1 MTLCPI
7 ALTAGCRKCLVFS
20 ICPAKEFIGDYK
32 KETEKKP
39 TEKDE
44 KK

>member
-7 ALTAGCRKCLVFS
+7 ALTAGCRKCPVVS
-20 ICPAKEFIGDYK
+20 VCPVKGFIGDYK
-32 KETEKKP
+32 KETENKP
-39 TEKDE
+39 TAKDE